1 MSRARDRNSR
11 GLVSVDRLKLL
22 SVNALTTIK
31 QSGRNP
37 AIAGCETYRENPVY
51 RSNPAISS
59 AALVLA
65 AVAAPLSL
73 ASAQQSDLTVS
84 PFVSYLPAM
93 GGNPLAGLALTLAG
107 DAGLGVRASGNI
119 SLQNQNAGTVGFSNS
134 VRPWGVDAD
143 AILSV
148 GGRRSGGSRRS
159 VAPFVF
165 VGVGA
170 ASNDTAG
177 YRMTATNWSYGAG
190 ASLPV
195 ANSVDLFGE
204 SRWRMSRYVLPTA
217 SMAPSPTAELR
228 FGVSFHVGKTRSRRS
243 SSMAS
248 RADALPPLIVTA
260 GRAGSETPTVAVAR
274 ILNTADDYLGAPYR
288 YGGTS
293 PNGFDCSGFVQ
304 YVFARNGVT
313 LPRTSRQQAQV
324 GQSLTPDWRAVA
336 AGDLVMFADNGPI
349 SHVAIYAG
357 NNRIIHSSSSGG
369 GVRYDDLS
377 TTRGSWFVD
386 HMVAARRVTPDA
398 RGLLLDLGRGFAEFG
413 IPLDGPD
420 RAPKAR

>member
-1 MSRARDRNSR
+1 M
-11 GLVSVDRLKLL
+11 
-22 SVNALTTIK
+22 
-31 QSGRNP
+31 
-37 AIAGCETYRENPVY
+37 Y

-59 AALVLA
+59 ALLVLA
-65 AVAAPLSL
+65 AAVAPLSL
-73 ASAQQSDLTVS
+73 AAAQQSDLTVS

-93 GGNPLAGLALTLAG
+93 GSNPLAGLALTLVG
-107 DAGLGVRASGNI
+107 DAGLGVRASGNV
-119 SLQNQNAGTVGFSNS
+119 SLQNQNGGAVGFSSS
-134 VRPWGVDAD
+134 VRPWEADAD

-148 GGRRSGGSRRS
+148 GGRRSGRSGRS

-170 ASNDTAG
+170 GSNDTAG
-177 YRMTATNWSYGAG
+177 YRMTTTNWSYGAG
-190 ASLPV
+190 ATLPV
-195 ANSVDLFGE
+195 GNSVDLFGE

-217 SMAPSPTAELR
+217 PMAPSPTAELR
-228 FGVSFHVGKTRSRRS
+228 FGVSFHVGTGRNRRS

-248 RADALPPLIVTA
+248 SDVAMPPLIVTA
-260 GRAGSETPTVAVAR
+260 GRAGAETPMAATAL
-274 ILNTADDYLGAPYR
+274 ILSTADDYLGVPYR

-304 YVFARNGVT
+304 YVFARNGVN

-377 TTRGSWFVD
+377 TNRGSWFVD

-398 RGLLLDLGRGFAEFG
+398 RGLLLDLGRGFAEVG

-420 RAPKAR
+420 RAPKAK

>member
-1 MSRARDRNSR
+1 M
-11 GLVSVDRLKLL
+11 
-22 SVNALTTIK
+22 
-31 QSGRNP
+31 
-37 AIAGCETYRENPVY
+37 Y

-65 AVAAPLSL
+65 AAVAPISL
-73 ASAQQSDLTVS
+73 AAAQQSDLTVS

-93 GGNPLAGLALTLAG
+93 GGNPLAGIALTLAG
-107 DAGLGVRASGNI
+107 DGGLGVRASGNV
-119 SLQNQNAGTVGFSNS
+119 SLQNQNNGSLGFSNS
-134 VRPWGVDAD
+134 VRPWGADAD

-148 GGRRSGGSRRS
+148 GGRRFRGPSRS
-159 VAPFVF
+159 VTPFVF

-177 YRMTATNWSYGAG
+177 YRMTTTNWSYGAG
-190 ASLPV
+190 VSLPV
-195 ANSVDLFGE
+195 GNSVDLFGE
-204 SRWRMSRYVLPTA
+204 TRWRMSRYVLPTA
-217 SMAPSPTAELR
+217 PMAPSPTSELR
-228 FGVSFHVGKTRSRRS
+228 FGVSFHVGTGRNRRS

-248 RADALPPLIVTA
+248 RDAVTPPLIMTA
-260 GRAGSETPTVAVAR
+260 GRAGSETPTAAVAR
-274 ILNTADDYLGAPYR
+274 ILDAADEYVGVPYR
-288 YGGTS
+288 YGGSS
-293 PNGFDCSGFVQ
+293 PSGFDCSGFVQ

-377 TTRGSWFVD
+377 TNRGSWFVD

-398 RGLLLDLGRGFAEFG
+398 RGLLLDLGRGFTDVG

-420 RAPKAR
+420 KAPKAK